1 MELPGLHVLMA
12 KPEINKAG
20 DVPPCR
26 GKSCKAQAKSGCVK
40 MEGKKEGRLRRV
52 IPSTTQTFIN

>member
-20 DVPPCR
+20 DVPP
-26 GKSCKAQAKSGCVK
+26 CKAQAKSGCVK